1 MHIVTERVGGCGRDW
16 REWCESLNSANSRQ
30 RAISDDVDKPLKA
43 SWNSRGE
50 KKEKDATLNG
60 RVSRRLLSSSIFQ
73 LPFTLVV
80 GGKDGCKNMNVLFS
94 VPRNRKQCFH
104 FLLLSSFSSLF
115 LNREIESIGRENNER
130 FVDNQSQPFFFPP
143 ALASSSRSSLLLPTK
158 VKILKR

>member
-73 LPFTLVV
+73 LPFTLVM
-80 GGKDGCKNMNVLFS
+80 GGKDGYAVRTWMCSFLFPAIENNAFIS
-94 VPRNRKQCFH
+94 CFSHH
-104 FLLLSSFSSLF
+104 FLAFSWIERSRVSGERIMRDSLTINPNPSSFHPL
-115 LNREIESIGRENNER
+115 
-130 FVDNQSQPFFFPP
+130 
-143 ALASSSRSSLLLPTK
+143 
-158 VKILKR
+158 